1 MTPLIEARGVHKFFG
16 PVVALRDVSMAVYPG
31 EVHCL
36 LGDNGAGKST
46 LIKIMAGVHRPSRGT
61 MLFEGVEVVFRSP
74 RDAIR
79 RGVAT
84 VYQDLGMIPLM
95 SIARNFWLGQE
106 ITRRVDIPLVLHG
119 GSGNPDEEI
128 AKAVKLGINKINI
141 SSDIKSAF
149 YEKCREVLSDP
160 GLYEPLHIYPAC
172 IDAMKKVA
180 HHKINLFDATGKAAL
195 Y

>member
-1 MTPLIEARGVHKFFG
+1 MTPLMEAARHAQVFRPGRSRC
-16 PVVALRDVSMAVYPG
+16 RDVSMAVYPG

-46 LIKIMAGVHRPSRGT
+46 LIKILSGVHRPSRGT

-95 SIARNFWLGQE
+95 SIARNFFLAAS
-106 ITRRVDIPLVLHG
+106 P
-119 GSGNPDEEI
+119 SGVGAP
-128 AKAVKLGINKINI
+128 
-141 SSDIKSAF
+141 F
-149 YEKCREVLSDP
+149 
-160 GLYEPLHIYPAC
+160 
-172 IDAMKKVA
+172 
-180 HHKINLFDATGKAAL
+180 AAL
-195 Y
+195 TCASPRR